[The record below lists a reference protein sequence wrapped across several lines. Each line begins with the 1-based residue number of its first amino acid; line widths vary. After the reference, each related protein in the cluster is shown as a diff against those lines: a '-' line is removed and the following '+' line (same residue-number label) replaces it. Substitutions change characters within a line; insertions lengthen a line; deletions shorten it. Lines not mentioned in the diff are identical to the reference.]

1 MERSEKPLFFRTTG
15 IIEENTL
22 RDDLR
27 KEKIDQG
34 DAILQVETKG
44 EMDGTS
50 PTHDPNEHVAKSL
63 LRKDGVD
70 LPEKNDQFN
79 EEGRDEEMSSQ
90 HVPDEQDMESS
101 VKKDKDKDKV
111 KKIKR
116 IRITKTIISPNRAKS
131 SSNLGSE
138 MKFHSQTRRFVP
150 ITAKSS
156 LSISSYEAEPVP
168 AVFHMLQKLYAQ
180 SDVTI
185 QQQRLNAWLDT
196 FYQQYQLPESKQ
208 QTVFYEVDKWAG
220 MGNMFRGYFSSLAIA
235 VSTGR
240 IVRSRMSYSQH
251 NSFIV
256 SSPSHYVSQCFFS
269 PFPGN
274 TYSM

>member
-1 MERSEKPLFFRTTG
+1 MEGSGKPLFFRTTG
-15 IIEENTL
+15 IVEEDTL
-22 RDDLR
+22 RNDR
-27 KEKIDQG
+27 GKEKADRG
-34 DAILQVETKG
+34 DGILQVEMKG
-44 EMDGTS
+44 GMEGSS
-50 PTHDPNEHVAKSL
+50 PTYDPSEDVVKSL
-63 LRKDGVD
+63 MRKDGVD
-70 LPEKNDQFN
+70 LLEKDQQLI
-79 EEGRDEEMSSQ
+79 EEGREEEVRNQ
-90 HVPDEQDMESS
+90 HIPDEQDMESS
-101 VKKDKDKDKV
+101 VKKDKGKA

-116 IRITKTIISPNRAKS
+116 IQITKTIISPNRAKS
-131 SSNLGSE
+131 SSDLGME
-138 MKFHSQTRRFVP
+138 MKFHSQPRRFVP
-150 ITAKSS
+150 ITTKSS

-168 AVFHMLQKLYAQ
+168 AVFRMLQRLYAQ
-180 SDVTI
+180 SDVKV

-240 IVRSRMSYSQH
+240 IVRSRMYSSQH
-251 NSFIV
+251 DSFLV

>member
-1 MERSEKPLFFRTTG
+1 MEGS
-15 IIEENTL
+15 
-22 RDDLR
+22 
-27 KEKIDQG
+27 
-34 DAILQVETKG
+34 
-44 EMDGTS
+44 S
-50 PTHDPNEHVAKSL
+50 PTYDPSEDVVKSL
-63 LRKDGVD
+63 MRKDGVD
-70 LPEKNDQFN
+70 LLEKDQQLI
-79 EEGRDEEMSSQ
+79 EEGREEEVRNQ
-90 HVPDEQDMESS
+90 HIPDEQDMESS
-101 VKKDKDKDKV
+101 VKKDKGKA

-116 IRITKTIISPNRAKS
+116 IQITKTIISPNRAKS
-131 SSNLGSE
+131 SSDLGME
-138 MKFHSQTRRFVP
+138 MKFHSQPRRFVP
-150 ITAKSS
+150 ITTKSS

-168 AVFHMLQKLYAQ
+168 AVFRMLQRLYAQ
-180 SDVTI
+180 SDVKV

-240 IVRSRMSYSQH
+240 IVRSRMYSSQH
-251 NSFIV
+251 DSFLV

>member
-1 MERSEKPLFFRTTG
+1 MEGSGKPLFFRTTG
-15 IIEENTL
+15 IVEEDTL
-22 RDDLR
+22 QDNRG
-27 KEKIDQG
+27 KEKTGRG
-34 DAILQVETKG
+34 DVILQVETKG
-44 EMDGTS
+44 EMEGVS
-50 PTHDPNEHVAKSL
+50 PTHDPSEHVVKSL
-63 LRKDGVD
+63 MRTDGID
-70 LPEKNDQFN
+70 LLEKNYQVN
-79 EEGRDEEMSSQ
+79 EEGREEERNSQ
-90 HVPDEQDMESS
+90 HVLDEQGMESS
-101 VKKDKDKDKV
+101 VKKDNDKV

-116 IRITKTIISPNRAKS
+116 IRITKTIIPPTKAKS
-131 SSNLGSE
+131 SSNPGLE
-138 MKFHSQTRRFVP
+138 MKFHSQPRRFVP

-168 AVFHMLQKLYAQ
+168 AVFQMLQKLYAQ
-180 SDVTI
+180 SDVKI
-185 QQQRLNAWLDT
+185 QQQRLNAWLDA